1 MRITPILIWLFA
13 SLSLTLEI
21 DTPST
26 SFWSCFIDNA
36 IGYFPSLLIYYPFAF
51 LLKKTSHFFMSFREK
66 PFLWLYLGGLLL
78 IGELLLNH
86 TFYLNEYLFA
96 AFLPFLLKL
105 LEDLG
110 DCTRLSKFIALLIA
124 FVILVLFHEVN
135 MIAFGAA
142 LSIWILA
149 SCF

>member
-1 MRITPILIWLFA
+1 MSPLF
-13 SLSLTLEI
+13 SYGCLLLSLALEI

-26 SFWSCFIDNA
+26 SLWSCFIDNA

-86 TFYLNEYLFA
+86 TSYLNEYLFA

-105 LEDLG
+105 LEDLS
-110 DCTRLSKFIALLIA
+110 DCTRRSKVVALLIA
-124 FVILVLFHEVN
+124 FVILMLFHEVN
-135 MIAFGAA
+135 MVAFGAA